1 MTCHHRVGVLAVVVA
16 SVCSLAT
23 VERAQSDSTAAVL
36 ADIEQRL
43 TRLILAGDQA
53 AYSAY
58 LTDDWSVINTDGQIL
73 TKEQVLRDMFV
84 TGARRIEAI
93 AVDDVRVRP
102 LGDVAIV
109 TGRTVASGT
118 VRGEKVTATLR
129 FTDVFVR
136 RGGRWQIAASQGTRV
151 P

>member
-1 MTCHHRVGVLAVVVA
+1 M
-16 SVCSLAT
+16 
-23 VERAQSDSTAAVL
+23 
-36 ADIEQRL
+36 
-43 TRLILAGDQA
+43 LAGDQA
-53 AYSAY
+53 AYGAY

-93 AVDDVRVRP
+93 AVDDVKVRP

-136 RGGRWQIAASQGTRV
+136 RSGRWQIAASQGTRV